1 VGRNGRGLLYTSY
14 GSAGRRGRGR
24 PYPADWLARTGTR
37 RPHCALVV
45 HPETKASMISAAGIP
60 SPPTNGFA
68 IGPLEVHYYALCILG
83 GIVIAS
89 WVTASRLRAGDIS
102 GGSVIDVAIW
112 GVPIALVGGRLYHVF
127 THPGDYFYPGANL
140 WNVFAIWEGGLAIY
154 GSILA
159 GILGVWI
166 GCRRTHVPFVTLV
179 DALAPGMLFAQAFGR
194 LGNYFNQELF
204 GNPTTLPGGGAPDPH
219 QQPRLSR
226 RPPRGHTVPATVPLR
241 APLECRRRHPD
252 PAARET
258 VPAASRCADRA
269 VLPLVWRRTR
279 LPRDTPP
286 RPHRARPRRAEV
298 QHHRR
303 HARRACRP
311 RRHHHRVPTT
321 QPRDGRPHTGH
332 WCSCRR

>member
-1 VGRNGRGLLYTSY
+1 
-14 GSAGRRGRGR
+14 
-24 PYPADWLARTGTR
+24 
-37 RPHCALVV
+37 
-45 HPETKASMISAAGIP
+45 MISAAGIP

-89 WVTASRLRAGDIS
+89 WVTASRLRAGGIS

-204 GNPTTLPGGGAPDPH
+204 GNPTTLPWGLQIHTSSPAFPAGLPAGTLFQPLFLYELLWDAAGGILILLLGK
-219 QQPRLSR
+219 RF
-226 RPPRGHTVPATVPLR
+226 
-241 APLECRRRHPD
+241 
-252 PAARET
+252 
-258 VPAASRCADRA
+258 
-269 VLPLVWRRTR
+269 R
-279 LPRDTPP
+279 LPRGVPIGLYFLWYGAG
-286 RPHRARPRRAEV
+286 RAYLETLRLDPTELVLGGLKFNTIAAMLAALAGLAV
-298 QHHRR
+298 IIIAFRR
-303 HARRACRP
+303 HNHGTGAPTPVTGAPADADAQHPGPQEGTARTA
-311 RRHHHRVPTT
+311 
-321 QPRDGRPHTGH
+321 QPA
-332 WCSCRR
+332 